1 MQWDDAR
8 IFLAFA
14 REGSFG
20 AAAKRLGVQHSTISR
35 RIHTL
40 EKDLGTPLTERSAT
54 GYVLTKEGEEFKR
67 SAMRIEKEILD
78 FEAASAGKDEEI
90 AGRLRVTAIANMASS
105 ILMPLFASFTET
117 YPNIELSIEVTNDSV
132 RLADRDADVALRQT
146 NSPQDTLIGT
156 RLTTVASAVYG
167 SKDYCSALK
176 AGKAAEK
183 WVGVDCCDY
192 HRTWTQQACP
202 EGNHAVYVD
211 ETSLTVAALKQG
223 LGVGYLPCF
232 LGDDDPALERFR
244 QPQAR
249 HNLGL
254 WLLYH
259 QDLRH
264 TKRVTLFGD
273 HMKREIRKIS
283 SHFEG
288 EK

>member
-117 YPNIELSIEVTNDSV
+117 IPISNS
-132 RLADRDADVALRQT
+132 ALR
-146 NSPQDTLIGT
+146 
-156 RLTTVASAVYG
+156 
-167 SKDYCSALK
+167 
-176 AGKAAEK
+176 
-183 WVGVDCCDY
+183 
-192 HRTWTQQACP
+192 
-202 EGNHAVYVD
+202 
-211 ETSLTVAALKQG
+211 
-223 LGVGYLPCF
+223 LPMI
-232 LGDDDPALERFR
+232 
-244 QPQAR
+244 
-249 HNLGL
+249 
-254 WLLYH
+254 
-259 QDLRH
+259 
-264 TKRVTLFGD
+264 LFGLPIA
-273 HMKREIRKIS
+273 MQTWLFGKPIRHRIR
-283 SHFEG
+283 
-288 EK
+288 